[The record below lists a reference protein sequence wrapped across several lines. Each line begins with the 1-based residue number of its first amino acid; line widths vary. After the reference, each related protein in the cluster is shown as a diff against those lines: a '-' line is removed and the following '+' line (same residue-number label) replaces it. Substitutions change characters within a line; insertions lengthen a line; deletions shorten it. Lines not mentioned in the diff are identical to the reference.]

1 MRPSQSS
8 RHLDSH
14 AEIGHPPF
22 RVLLVDDQPFFLGL
36 AEDML
41 APAGFEVLTA
51 PSGTVG
57 LEVALAERPDA
68 ILLDVEMPE
77 MDGLEAAR
85 QIRERFPD
93 VGVVMLT
100 AYDDRQFVVEAV
112 RSGARGYV
120 LKARDAEHL
129 IQTVRLVA
137 GGNMVIDPQ
146 LVVALA
152 EELSTAKERDRRAE
166 TLTAREIEV
175 LQLLAFGHTNRDIAE
190 RLYISPDTVKTHLEH
205 IFEKLGASDRTAAV
219 AQALRRRLIE

>member
-1 MRPSQSS
+1 MAIRVAIADDHSLVRQGLRRYLETAEGIEVVGEASNGIEL
-8 RHLDSH
+8 LDLIEKESP
-14 AEIGHPPF
+14 EIA
-22 RVLLVDDQPFFLGL
+22 LVDI
-36 AEDML
+36 
-41 APAGFEVLTA
+41 
-51 PSGTVG
+51 
-57 LEVALAERPDA
+57 R
-68 ILLDVEMPE
+68 MPE

-85 QIRERFPD
+85 GIRERFPD
-93 VGVVMLT
+93 VGVIMLS

-137 GGNMVIDPQ
+137 SGNMVIDPQ

-152 EELSTAKERDRRAE
+152 EELSDAKEKDRKAD
-166 TLTAREIEV
+166 TLTAREVEV

-190 RLYISPDTVKTHLEH
+190 KLFISPDTVKTHLEH

-219 AQALRRRLIE
+219 AEALRRRLIE

>member
-1 MRPSQSS
+1 MAIRVAIADDHSLVRQGLRRYLETADGIEVVGEAANGVELLELLEKESP
-8 RHLDSH
+8 
-14 AEIGHPPF
+14 EIA
-22 RVLLVDDQPFFLGL
+22 LVDI
-36 AEDML
+36 
-41 APAGFEVLTA
+41 
-51 PSGTVG
+51 
-57 LEVALAERPDA
+57 R
-68 ILLDVEMPE
+68 MPE

-93 VGVVMLT
+93 VGVIMLS

-152 EELSTAKERDRRAE
+152 EELSDAKEKDRKAD
-166 TLTAREIEV
+166 TLTAREVEV

-190 RLYISPDTVKTHLEH
+190 KLFISPDTVKTHLEH

-219 AQALRRRLIE
+219 AEALRRRLIE